1 MLFYI
6 LTNNNSEIMKAVYFK
21 KKKNIRVLSQTSVI
35 QNLHKF

>member
-6 LTNNNSEIMKAVYFK
+6 LTNNNSEIMKAVYLK